1 MTIEISSSLM
11 CADLLNLESEILK
24 LEKAGTDMFH
34 MDIMDGH
41 FVNNLALSIDL
52 LKAIRSVSTTPLEA
66 HLMVENP
73 LDYIEKAKKAG
84 ADMISVHLEST
95 PHIHKAL
102 KEIRECNMK
111 AGIAINPG
119 TSHLLIEPLL
129 EETDFILTMAVNPGF
144 AGQEFIKSTVNKA
157 YKINKMLEENN
168 LTNIKIEVD
177 GNINSETIPPLYN
190 AGARIFVGG
199 TSGIFFGDRNY
210 ERNID
215 NLKNSIK

>member
-73 LDYIEKAKKAG
+73 LDYIKKAKKAG
-84 ADMISVHLEST
+84 ANMISVHLEST

-144 AGQEFIKSTVNKA
+144 AGQEFIKSTVNKV

>member
-84 ADMISVHLEST
+84 ADTISVHLEST

-102 KEIRECNMK
+102 KEVRECNMK

-144 AGQEFIKSTVNKA
+144 AGQEFIKSTVNKV

>member
-1 MTIEISSSLM
+1 
-11 CADLLNLESEILK
+11 
-24 LEKAGTDMFH
+24 
-34 MDIMDGH
+34 
-41 FVNNLALSIDL
+41 
-52 LKAIRSVSTTPLEA
+52 
-66 HLMVENP
+66 
-73 LDYIEKAKKAG
+73 
-84 ADMISVHLEST
+84 
-95 PHIHKAL
+95 L

-144 AGQEFIKSTVNKA
+144 AGQEFIKSTVNKV

>member
-34 MDIMDGH
+34 IDIMDGH

-52 LKAIRSVSTTPLEA
+52 LKAIRSVSTAPLEA

-73 LDYIEKAKKAG
+73 LDYIKKAKNAG

-119 TSHLLIEPLL
+119 TSHLLIDPLL
-129 EETDFILTMAVNPGF
+129 EETEFILTMAVNPGF
-144 AGQEFIKSTVNKA
+144 AGQEFIESTVNKV
-157 YKINKMLEENN
+157 YKINEMLEENN

-210 ERNID
+210 KRNID

>member
-73 LDYIEKAKKAG
+73 LNYIEKAKKAG
-84 ADMISVHLEST
+84 ADIISVHLEST

-144 AGQEFIKSTVNKA
+144 AGQEFIKSTVNKV
-157 YKINKMLEENN
+157 YKINEMLKENH

>member
-73 LDYIEKAKKAG
+73 LNYIEKAKKAG
-84 ADMISVHLEST
+84 ADIISVHLEST

-119 TSHLLIEPLL
+119 TSYLLIEPLL

-144 AGQEFIKSTVNKA
+144 AGQEFIKSTVNKV
-157 YKINKMLEENN
+157 YKINEMLKENH

-210 ERNID
+210 ERNIE

>member
-144 AGQEFIKSTVNKA
+144 AGQEFIKSTVNKV

-210 ERNID
+210 ERNIE

>member
-73 LDYIEKAKKAG
+73 LNYIEKAKKAG
-84 ADMISVHLEST
+84 ADIISVHLEST

-144 AGQEFIKSTVNKA
+144 AGQEFIKSTVNKV

-210 ERNID
+210 ERNIE

>member
-144 AGQEFIKSTVNKA
+144 AGQEFIKSTVNKV
-157 YKINKMLEENN
+157 YKINEMLKENH

-210 ERNID
+210 ERNIE

>member
-73 LDYIEKAKKAG
+73 LNYIEKAKKAG
-84 ADMISVHLEST
+84 ADIISVHLEST

-144 AGQEFIKSTVNKA
+144 AGQEFIKSTVNKV
-157 YKINKMLEENN
+157 YKINEMLKENH

-210 ERNID
+210 ERNIE

>member
-73 LDYIEKAKKAG
+73 LDYIKKAKKAG

-144 AGQEFIKSTVNKA
+144 AGQEFIKSTVNKV

-210 ERNID
+210 ERNIE

>member
-73 LDYIEKAKKAG
+73 LDYIEKAKNAG

-119 TSHLLIEPLL
+119 TSHLLIDPLL

-144 AGQEFIKSTVNKA
+144 AGQEFIKSTVNKV

>member
-73 LDYIEKAKKAG
+73 LDYIKKAKKAG
-84 ADMISVHLEST
+84 ADMMSVHLEST

-144 AGQEFIKSTVNKA
+144 AGQEFIKSTVNKV

-210 ERNID
+210 ERNIE

>member
-73 LDYIEKAKKAG
+73 LDYIKKAKKAG

-129 EETDFILTMAVNPGF
+129 EETDFILTMAVNPG
-144 AGQEFIKSTVNKA
+144 
-157 YKINKMLEENN
+157 
-168 LTNIKIEVD
+168 
-177 GNINSETIPPLYN
+177 
-190 AGARIFVGG
+190 
-199 TSGIFFGDRNY
+199 
-210 ERNID
+210 
-215 NLKNSIK
+215 